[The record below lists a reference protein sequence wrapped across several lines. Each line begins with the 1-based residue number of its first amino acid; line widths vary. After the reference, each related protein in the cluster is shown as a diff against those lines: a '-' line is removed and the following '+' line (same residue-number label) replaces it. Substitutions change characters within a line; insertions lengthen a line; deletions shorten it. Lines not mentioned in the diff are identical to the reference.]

1 MNWLKNFKCKTVI
14 YEIWVNGE
22 SVLVVELVQAKR
34 VNRLRRQLLFNAAVE
49 RGLSVNHALKYF
61 LANRSELPKYLYM
74 T

>member
-14 YEIWVNGE
+14 YKIRVN
-22 SVLVVELVQAKR
+22 SDDVLVVELVQAKR
-34 VNRLRRQLLFNAAVE
+34 VNRLRRQLLFNAAVK
-49 RGLSVNHALKYF
+49 RSLSVDYALEYF